1 MIETVFPAVIELSKL
16 LLFLS
21 MILVCIRIAR
31 GPHAGDRVV
40 ALDMLCLLG
49 VGVAAMAAIT
59 TDSMAFIDV
68 VLGIALIG
76 FLATV
81 AFAAFIQRG
90 AAANGDDWNGD
101 D

>member
-1 MIETVFPAVIELSKL
+1 MIDTVLSTTVEISKF

-21 MILVCIRIAR
+21 MILVCIRIVR

-49 VGVAAMAAIT
+49 VGVAALAAIISG
-59 TDSMAFIDV
+59 SMAFIDV

-81 AFAAFIQRG
+81 AFAGFIARG
-90 AAANGDDWNGD
+90 TAQSGGD
-101 D
+101 

>member
-1 MIETVFPAVIELSKL
+1 MIDIVFSATIEISKF

-21 MILVCIRIAR
+21 MILVSIRIVR

-49 VGVAAMAAIT
+49 VGVAALAAIT
-59 TDSMAFIDV
+59 NGSMAFIDV

-81 AFAAFIQRG
+81 AFAAFIERG
-90 AAANGDDWNGD
+90 TTQSGED
-101 D
+101 

>member
-1 MIETVFPAVIELSKL
+1 MMDMFYSATISISKS

-21 MILVCIRIAR
+21 MVLICIRIVR

-40 ALDMLCLLG
+40 ALDMLSMLG
-49 VGVAAMAAIT
+49 VGVAALAAIISS
-59 TDSMAFIDV
+59 SMAFIDV

-81 AFAAFIQRG
+81 AFAVFIARG
-90 AAANGDDWNGD
+90 SK
-101 D
+101 